1 MTRLDAEVFAAE
13 ARVELSAA
21 EQHSKHAAAA
31 KELALWVTA
40 MNEQLLA
47 KVCSSTHPSSCRHA
61 HAPVRPIFSMLY
73 VGDNLEVQDAEE
85 RWGASIKQAL
95 QCQQ

>member
-1 MTRLDAEVFAAE
+1 MTRLDAEVSAAE

-47 KVCSSTHPSSCRHA
+47 KVCSSTQPISSRRSGKLHPRRHA
-61 HAPVRPIFSMLY
+61 HAPVCPFLL
-73 VGDNLEVQDAEE
+73 N
-85 RWGASIKQAL
+85 AL
-95 QCQQ
+95 RRGQS